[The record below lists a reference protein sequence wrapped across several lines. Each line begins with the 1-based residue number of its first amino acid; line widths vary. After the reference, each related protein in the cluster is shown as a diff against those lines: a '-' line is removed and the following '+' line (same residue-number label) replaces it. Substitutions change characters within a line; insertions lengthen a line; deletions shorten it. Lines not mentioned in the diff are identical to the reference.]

1 MSIVYTLRSILK
13 TKEWIAVVC
22 STESNWNETI
32 RDTQPQAKD
41 KIAFLATLI
50 ESSNYGAD
58 APL

>member
-1 MSIVYTLRSILK
+1 
-13 TKEWIAVVC
+13 VVC